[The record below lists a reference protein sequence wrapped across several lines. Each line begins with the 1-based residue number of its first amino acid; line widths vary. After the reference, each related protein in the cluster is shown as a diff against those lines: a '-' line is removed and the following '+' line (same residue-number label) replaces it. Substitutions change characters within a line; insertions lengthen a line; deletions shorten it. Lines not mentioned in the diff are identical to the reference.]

1 MRSIIKQIQKLRY
14 KGKPLKFIFSEFH
27 RKNIWRGKDSLSG
40 AGSDLIQTSR
50 IRKEIPSL
58 LERINAKSLLD
69 APCGDFYW
77 MRNTKL
83 GSVQYI
89 GIDTVPDLIDQNQ
102 RQYGNEMRK
111 FINLDISEDKL
122 PYADVILCR
131 DCLVHFSFKHIVSA
145 IKKFK
150 ESGSKYLL
158 TTTFINRSKNKDII
172 TSRWRPINLQLSPF
186 NFPKPIELICEQCT
200 EANDKYS
207 DKSLGLW
214 KLEDIL
220 I

>member
-1 MRSIIKQIQKLRY
+1 MYSIIKWIRKLRH
-14 KGKPLKFIFSEFH
+14 KGKSLRFIFSEVH

-40 AGSDLIQTSR
+40 AGSDLVQTSR

-58 LERINAKSLLD
+58 LKRVNAKSLLD
-69 APCGDFYW
+69 APCGDFHW
-77 MRNTKL
+77 MRDTEL
-83 GSVQYI
+83 GSVQYT
-89 GIDTVPDLIDQNQ
+89 GIDIVPDLIDQNQ

-111 FINLDISEDKL
+111 FVNLGISEDNL
-122 PYADVILCR
+122 PCADVILCR

-145 IKKFK
+145 LKKFK

-158 TTTFINRSKNKDII
+158 TTTFINLPKNKDIM
-172 TSRWRPINLQLSPF
+172 TSRWRPINLQLPPF

-214 KLEDIL
+214 KLEDIC